1 MQRHAQVVS
10 VCAQSV
16 TVRLDVGPCSGC
28 TTGCGG
34 RCDLFRP
41 DSQQQ
46 LTLPLSG
53 AHVVPGQRVIVA
65 VSDRQLR
72 QAALHGYGRALLGM
86 LLGAAAGA
94 LLARWLGVA
103 SDPPVLAGLLLG
115 VAAAVWHTRSVAV
128 NPLLTPIAPH

>member
-16 TVRLDVGPCSGC
+16 TVRLDEGRCSGC
-28 TTGCGG
+28 ATGCGG
-34 RCDLFRP
+34 RCDLFRT
-41 DSQQQ
+41 DRQKQ
-46 LTLPLSG
+46 LTLAPG
-53 AHVVPGQRVIVA
+53 AHVVAGQYVILS

-103 SDPPVLAGLLLG
+103 SDPLVLVGLLLG

-128 NPLLTPIAPH
+128 NPLLTPVAAD